1 MLTDQQRRRLL
12 QVARQSLR
20 AAVGAGPVPDLRTD
34 DPDLRRIQGAFVTL
48 RKQGDLRGCIGHIEG
63 QLPLIETVA
72 EMAQAAALHDP
83 RFPPVTAREEPE
95 LDIEISV
102 MSPLRAV
109 DKVEDIQVGKHGLV
123 VSCGPRRGLLLPQVA
138 TEWGWDRDTF
148 LSHTCLK
155 AGLPADAWRRPDV
168 RIECF
173 EAEVFGEGDETQSS

>member
-1 MLTDQQRRRLL
+1 MLTDQQRERLL

-20 AAVGAGPVPDLRTD
+20 AAVGSGPPPDLQTD
-34 DPDLRRIQGAFVTL
+34 DPDLRRVQGAFVTL
-48 RKQGDLRGCIGHIEG
+48 RKHGDLRGCIGHIEG

-72 EMAQAAALHDP
+72 EMAEAAALHDP

-102 MSPLRAV
+102 MSPLRPV
-109 DKVEDIQVGKHGLV
+109 GNVGDIEVGRHGLV

-148 LSHTCLK
+148 LAHTCLK
-155 AGLPADAWRRPDV
+155 AGLPMDAWRRPDV
-168 RIECF
+168 TIECF
-173 EAEVFGEGDETQSS
+173 EAEVFGERDESA